1 MLNFKPI
8 EVDDKKE
15 AMPYLCAEPFGST
28 ESSFADIYIWGEQFN
43 TRICVKDGIL
53 YIRAEHAGKVY
64 YLFPFGSGDLRA
76 ALENIREDARR
87 LGTTPELRG
96 ITDKMREKIEAA
108 APGLLTYEETR
119 DTFDYIYD
127 AKELIELKGR
137 KFHQKRN
144 HLNKFLK
151 TYDGRFKY
159 EEITRENFDEVYDFQ
174 NRWLLDN
181 ITPGNKESLKA
192 EMRAIRRALK
202 DYFALGFTGGI
213 IRIDGHIAAY
223 SMGTRLCTDSFLISV
238 EKGDYAYDG
247 IYQAINQMFAE
258 KNCFDVKY
266 INREDDTGSPGL
278 RRAKL
283 SYKPV
288 ILLTKYRA
296 VWKND

>member
-1 MLNFKPI
+1 
-8 EVDDKKE
+8 
-15 AMPYLCAEPFGST
+15 
-28 ESSFADIYIWGEQFN
+28 
-43 TRICVKDGIL
+43 
-53 YIRAEHAGKVY
+53 
-64 YLFPFGSGDLRA
+64 LRA